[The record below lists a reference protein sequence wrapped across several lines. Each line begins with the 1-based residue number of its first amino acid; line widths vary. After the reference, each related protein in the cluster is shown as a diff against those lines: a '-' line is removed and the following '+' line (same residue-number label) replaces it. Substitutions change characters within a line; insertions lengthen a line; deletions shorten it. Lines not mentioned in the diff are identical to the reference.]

1 MIIGALP
8 HLAVGRPARV
18 SGMAVRL
25 LCVACVA
32 YIFRPLA
39 SNSAVERHWGLA
51 VTLMTALTVLAL
63 LLEAVLTALLR
74 VDEQRARFRVA
85 LVDEMRVQLPL
96 GAAVGASALLIAFAA
111 EVMGLAALAV
121 FTAPLL
127 VTQVAFRRYAGI
139 RATYL
144 QTVRALAKVTEIG
157 GYVEAGHSER
167 VSRLAVAIGRELGI
181 HEPQLLE
188 LEYAALMHDI
198 GQLSLH
204 DPIPGGATV
213 LVSRQDQ
220 QRIAELGADVIQQAQ
235 VLGSVAEIVRRQ
247 NEPYRDT
254 DHAAHGRAGLAEPSR
269 PPLSSRIIKAANA
282 FDDLVGSSLDPGRAQ
297 AAVQRLRLDT
307 ASEAQRERLAA
318 LATEFDQSVREIG
331 QGTQEDLEA
340 HDRDRRRA
348 LHEVADRLRHR
359 ERELTERVA
368 AEEAEAIQRIQAG
381 FADIERR
388 QLDQLKRVVERT
400 ANTFSEAV
408 SQQFDVVIKSAR
420 EDAAQRLSR
429 ELDRAVAHFAKEAQG
444 VLAERLAHVA
454 DAGGQRLER
463 KLSEIGNTLEHE
475 RDELVGELQ
484 RRIGDAEVALRSQVQ
499 ALAADAEAERTVLN
513 ARLQDLQRRIDDAL
527 NEAGTRL
534 SPTFRG
540 S

>member
-1 MIIGALP
+1 MSDLAGRTPAHSSRELRRYPWQVRDSGQLLLVVAAGVWLVAAVAQTAAEGLRDPRIAIAFGALIAFGEVLRLNLPGDRETAPIGFAGALAYALLIKVGAHVVHYSAEQVVTVATIGMIIGALP

-25 LCVACVA
+25 LCIACVA
-32 YIFRPLA
+32 YTFRPLA
-39 SNSAVERHWGLA
+39 GNSAVEKHWGLA
-51 VTLMTALTVLAL
+51 VTLMTALTVIAL

-111 EVMGLAALAV
+111 EVMGLAALA
-121 FTAPLL
+121 APLL

-220 QRIAELGADVIQQAQ
+220 QRIAELGADVIQQSQ

-247 NEPYRDT
+247 NEPYRDV
-254 DHAAHGRAGLAEPSR
+254 DLAANGRAGLVRSSGPSG

-282 FDDLVGSSLDPGRAQ
+282 FDDLVGSSLDPSRAA

-307 ASEAQRERLAA
+307 ASEYDPSTVDA
-318 LATEFDQSVREIG
+318 LS
-331 QGTQEDLEA
+331 
-340 HDRDRRRA
+340 
-348 LHEVADRLRHR
+348 
-359 ERELTERVA
+359 
-368 AEEAEAIQRIQAG
+368 
-381 FADIERR
+381 
-388 QLDQLKRVVERT
+388 RVV
-400 ANTFSEAV
+400 N
-408 SQQFDVVIKSAR
+408 
-420 EDAAQRLSR
+420 
-429 ELDRAVAHFAKEAQG
+429 
-444 VLAERLAHVA
+444 
-454 DAGGQRLER
+454 
-463 KLSEIGNTLEHE
+463 
-475 RDELVGELQ
+475 
-484 RRIGDAEVALRSQVQ
+484 RRSVML
-499 ALAADAEAERTVLN
+499 
-513 ARLQDLQRRIDDAL
+513 
-527 NEAGTRL
+527 
-534 SPTFRG
+534 
-540 S
+540 

>member
-1 MIIGALP
+1 VTERRHELRRFPWRVRDSGQLVLVVAAGLVLVASVAQTAVVGLQDPRVALAFGVLIAFGEVLRLNLPGDRESAPIGLAGALAYALLIRVGTSTAHHSAEQVVTVTAIGMIVGALP
-8 HLAVGRPARV
+8 HLAVGRPAKV
-18 SGMAVRL
+18 SGMAIRL

-32 YIFRPLA
+32 FIFRGLA
-39 SNSAVERHWGLA
+39 LTPAVVTDWGLA
-51 VTLMTALTVLAL
+51 VSLMTALAVLAL
-63 LLEAVLTALLR
+63 LLEVVLTALMR

-157 GYVEAGHSER
+157 GYVEPGHSER

-247 NEPYRDT
+247 NEPYRGIEVAHEGYAGRHYARPA
-254 DHAAHGRAGLAEPSR
+254 HAARPERVGLGEPAG

-282 FDDLVGSSLDPGRAQ
+282 FDDLVGTSMDPGRAA
-297 AAVQRLRLDT
+297 AAVQQLRLDT
-307 ASEAQRERLAA
+307 ASEYDPETVEA
-318 LATEFDQSVREIG
+318 LS
-331 QGTQEDLEA
+331 
-340 HDRDRRRA
+340 
-348 LHEVADRLRHR
+348 
-359 ERELTERVA
+359 
-368 AEEAEAIQRIQAG
+368 
-381 FADIERR
+381 
-388 QLDQLKRVVERT
+388 RVVNRR
-400 ANTFSEAV
+400 S
-408 SQQFDVVIKSAR
+408 VI
-420 EDAAQRLSR
+420 QL
-429 ELDRAVAHFAKEAQG
+429 
-444 VLAERLAHVA
+444 
-454 DAGGQRLER
+454 
-463 KLSEIGNTLEHE
+463 
-475 RDELVGELQ
+475 
-484 RRIGDAEVALRSQVQ
+484 
-499 ALAADAEAERTVLN
+499 
-513 ARLQDLQRRIDDAL
+513 
-527 NEAGTRL
+527 
-534 SPTFRG
+534 
-540 S
+540 

>member
-18 SGMAVRL
+18 SGMASRL

-39 SNSAVERHWGLA
+39 GHFAAHQHWGLA
-51 VTLMTALTVLAL
+51 FTLMTSLTVLAL
-63 LLEAVLTALLR
+63 LLEVVLTALLR

-85 LVDEMRVQLPL
+85 LVDEMRVQWPL

-157 GYVEAGHSER
+157 GYLEPGHSER

-198 GQLSLH
+198 GQLSLPE
-204 DPIPGGATV
+204 PIPGGATV

-247 NEPYRDT
+247 NEPYRDVDPAPGGSGVRPGHT
-254 DHAAHGRAGLAEPSR
+254 VAAA

-282 FDDLVGSSLDPGRAQ
+282 FDDLVGSSLDPGRAA

-307 ASEAQRERLAA
+307 ASEYDPAA
-318 LATEFDQSVREIG
+318 V
-331 QGTQEDLEA
+331 EA
-340 HDRDRRRA
+340 
-348 LHEVADRLRHR
+348 LS
-359 ERELTERVA
+359 
-368 AEEAEAIQRIQAG
+368 
-381 FADIERR
+381 
-388 QLDQLKRVVERT
+388 RVVT
-400 ANTFSEAV
+400 
-408 SQQFDVVIKSAR
+408 
-420 EDAAQRLSR
+420 
-429 ELDRAVAHFAKEAQG
+429 
-444 VLAERLAHVA
+444 
-454 DAGGQRLER
+454 
-463 KLSEIGNTLEHE
+463 
-475 RDELVGELQ
+475 
-484 RRIGDAEVALRSQVQ
+484 RRSIML
-499 ALAADAEAERTVLN
+499 
-513 ARLQDLQRRIDDAL
+513 
-527 NEAGTRL
+527 
-534 SPTFRG
+534 
-540 S
+540 